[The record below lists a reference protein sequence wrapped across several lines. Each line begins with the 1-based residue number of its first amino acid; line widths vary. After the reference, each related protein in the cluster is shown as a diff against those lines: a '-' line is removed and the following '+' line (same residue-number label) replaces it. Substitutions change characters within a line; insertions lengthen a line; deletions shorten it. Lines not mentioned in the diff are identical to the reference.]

1 MDYRKMA
8 SQLLPLIGGKE
19 NVSKATHCVT
29 RLRLILADNTKYDK
43 KALEELDGV
52 KGVFFNSG
60 QLQII
65 YGTKTVDAVYE
76 EFLIM
81 TGLGESTVA
90 EVKKEGTEDLKPL
103 QKAFKIFSD
112 IFVPIIPAF
121 VGAAMIV
128 GIKSLLTT
136 AGLFGLEGSLADQ
149 SKLVA
154 DFAACLNIIA
164 ATFTFLPVLI
174 TYSAVKRFGGNPIL
188 GIVLGCIM
196 IHPGLMDANAVAA
209 GAVPQYW
216 SLLGIQTPI
225 VGFQGGVFS
234 AILVSWFLA
243 RTEKVLQKHGPQ
255 VVSFIVVP
263 SVTLLISGLA
273 LFLVFGPLGN
283 LIGHGLGI
291 VTDFLYNRCGIVGAF
306 AFAALLQPLV
316 ITGTHHAIQGIEASL
331 VANTGFNYIQPLW
344 SVSIIAQGGAC
355 IGMYLLAKKRSKDR
369 EIAMSSF
376 FPTLFG
382 VSEPAIFAVNIKDSM
397 IPFICAITGAG
408 IGGAVM
414 KLLDVKAIGFAL
426 TGLPGLTIVYPPVL
440 AGYIIGNL
448 AAFALPIVFILVCAK
463 AGKLGN
469 KQP

>member
-8 SQLLPLIGGKE
+8 SEVLSLVGGKE
-19 NVSKATHCVT
+19 NVAKATHCVT
-29 RLRLILADNTKYDK
+29 RLRLILNDNTRYDK
-43 KALEELDGV
+43 TALENSEGV

-65 YGTKTVDAVYE
+65 YGTKTVDAVCD
-76 EFLIM
+76 EFLKL
-81 TGLGESTVA
+81 TGLDGSTVA
-90 EVKKEGTEDLKPL
+90 EVKKEGTEDLKPV
-103 QKAFKIFSD
+103 QRAFKIFSD

-136 AGLFGLEGSLADQ
+136 AGLFGMSGSLADQ
-149 SKLVA
+149 SRMIA
-154 DFAACLNIIA
+154 DFASCLNIIA

-196 IHPGLMDANAVAA
+196 IHPGLMDANAAAA
-209 GAVPQYW
+209 GAIPEYW
-216 SLLGIQTPI
+216 NLLGIQTPV

-243 RTEKVLQKHGPQ
+243 KTEKVLQKRVPQ

-263 SVTLLISGLA
+263 SVTLLLSGLA

-283 LIGHGLGI
+283 VIGRGLGI
-291 VTDFLYNRCGIVGAF
+291 VTDFLYNRCGIAGAF

-331 VANTGFNYIQPLW
+331 VASTGFNYIQPLW

-355 IGMYLLAKKRSKDR
+355 IGMYLLARKHSRNR

-376 FPTLFG
+376 LPTLFG

-397 IPFICAITGAG
+397 VPFLCAVTGAG

-426 TGLPGLTIVYPPVL
+426 TGLPGLTIVYPPAL
-440 AGYIIGNL
+440 MGYVIGNL
-448 AAFALPIVFILVCAK
+448 AAFLLPIIFILFCSK
-463 AGKLGN
+463 AGKLGRG
-469 KQP
+469 